1 MQSGAR
7 PSQRSQESQQL
18 LWAKLSQIPVEIG
31 GMQEDFDRT
40 SNVPA
45 GWSMDISG
53 FPDLNL
59 CSSHMALPVFWFFE
73 CNAMVFHKVMQH
85 IIENSISYMEGLS
98 LKI

>member
-1 MQSGAR
+1 
-7 PSQRSQESQQL
+7 
-18 LWAKLSQIPVEIG
+18 
-31 GMQEDFDRT
+31 
-40 SNVPA
+40 
-45 GWSMDISG
+45 MDISG

-59 CSSHMALPVFWFFE
+59 CSSHVALPVFLFIE